1 MKDKILEQASKG
13 KGTEEK
19 LNLLRESLHHLIL
32 QEADRKQAF
41 NQICFLGGTALR
53 IVYGLNRFSE
63 DLDFSLS
70 GDTARDFQ
78 LEPLAKGIGRSLE
91 AFGVNCKVEKFKT
104 VGAVQSCFF
113 SFQGLLHEVDRHFRD
128 TQKLSIKF
136 DIDTRPP
143 AGAVETASPITSWRV
158 YKVRHYDLPSLFAGK
173 LHAVLYRTYTKGR
186 DLYDFLWYAGKQVM
200 VNGRLLENAIEQST
214 KTTIQLNDE
223 ILRRLLCEK
232 FQTIDFEKAKTD
244 VARFLADPDSL
255 SLFDRSIFLNATE
268 KVGLK

>member
-70 GDTARDFQ
+70 GDTTRDFQ
-78 LEPLAKGIGRSLE
+78 LETLAMGIGRSLE

-143 AGAVETASPITSWRV
+143 AGAVETASPITPWRA
-158 YKVRHYDLPSLFAGK
+158 Y
-173 LHAVLYRTYTKGR
+173 KGR
-186 DLYDFLWYAGKQVM
+186 Q
-200 VNGRLLENAIEQST
+200 
-214 KTTIQLNDE
+214 
-223 ILRRLLCEK
+223 
-232 FQTIDFEKAKTD
+232 
-244 VARFLADPDSL
+244 
-255 SLFDRSIFLNATE
+255 
-268 KVGLK
+268 